1 VDGEREED
9 VWDGHEEEQD
19 VNRPNLFPAKRHHED
34 HNAVRYHR
42 NEDWNENLSNIWI
55 WQMLQW
61 KELLDCRSTR
71 KLLNMV
77 LFTVRINTIL
87 TTFYYIKQERKC
99 KNFQK
104 KNCFKNVKIS
114 KILMFFKIQG
124 GGA

>member
-1 VDGEREED
+1 MPLAITETKTETKILATFEFGKSCN
-9 VWDGHEEEQD
+9 G
-19 VNRPNLFPAKRHHED
+19 
-34 HNAVRYHR
+34 
-42 NEDWNENLSNIWI
+42 
-55 WQMLQW
+55 
-61 KELLDCRSTR
+61 RSKSRRKR
-71 KLLNMV
+71 KLLNVV
-77 LFTVRINTIL
+77 LFTVQISTIL